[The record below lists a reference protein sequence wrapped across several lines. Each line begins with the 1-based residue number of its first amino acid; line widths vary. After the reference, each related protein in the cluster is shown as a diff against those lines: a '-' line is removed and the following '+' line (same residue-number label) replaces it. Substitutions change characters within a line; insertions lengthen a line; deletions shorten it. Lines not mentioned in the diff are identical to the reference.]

1 VDSRIRF
8 EGTYP
13 LDYLSYYEVGVLF
26 DMHIAIVSGEY
37 PPRWG
42 GIGSV
47 VFHLAGHFVQLGHE
61 VTIITRSHHEK
72 APSQEGVEVIPVRW
86 AKLPMAFTRSYGKSA
101 IKALKKLHAKKPVDI
116 INAHLPLVSWKRKEF
131 RWLEQNIAP
140 VVSCLH
146 GSWLGEKEGVKR
158 AAAAKESATWKNPN
172 DLAILT
178 TAGWYSKYERAGIL
192 ESSICVANSQSTLS
206 EFQRWYKPD
215 ENFDCE
221 VILWGC
227 DHKVFR
233 PPNIDN
239 EAEQLE
245 HERIRQLYDCGDEE
259 SLNYSAGTNTPML
272 LAVGRLVA
280 RKGYMT
286 LLRAMPEILQEN
298 PNAKL
303 VIVGRGHMKS
313 SLEKNA
319 KKLGISESIFIQ
331 SSLSFDEL
339 AQHFRSADLVVYPS
353 YYEGQGLI
361 PLESL
366 ASGTP
371 VATVDQEPLTE
382 MIDGSVGG
390 LFKRGDP
397 RDLARCVN
405 QMLASEETSKK
416 AILGRERVLSTYTYE
431 HNALDY
437 VAVFERA
444 IGKRNKN

>member
-1 VDSRIRF
+1 
-8 EGTYP
+8 
-13 LDYLSYYEVGVLF
+13 
-26 DMHIAIVSGEY
+26 MHIAIVSGEY

-72 APSQEGVEVIPVRW
+72 TPSQEGVEVIPVKW

-101 IKALKKLHAKKPVDI
+101 IKALKKLHAKKPIDI

-131 RWLEQNIAP
+131 TWLEQNVAP

-178 TAGWYSKYERAGIL
+178 TAGWYSKYERAGVL
-192 ESSICVANSQSTLS
+192 ESSICVANSQSTLK

-233 PPNIDN
+233 PPNIDD

-245 HERIRQLYDCGDEE
+245 HERIRQLYGCADEE
-259 SLNYSAGTNTPML
+259 SLNYSAKTNTPML

-286 LLRAMPEILQEN
+286 LLRAMPAILQEN

-319 KKLGISESIFIQ
+319 KK
-331 SSLSFDEL
+331 
-339 AQHFRSADLVVYPS
+339 AWYFRFNSH
-353 YYEGQGLI
+353 
-361 PLESL
+361 
-366 ASGTP
+366 
-371 VATVDQEPLTE
+371 
-382 MIDGSVGG
+382 
-390 LFKRGDP
+390 
-397 RDLARCVN
+397 
-405 QMLASEETSKK
+405 SK
-416 AILGRERVLSTYTYE
+416 
-431 HNALDY
+431 
-437 VAVFERA
+437 
-444 IGKRNKN
+444 

>member
-1 VDSRIRF
+1 M
-8 EGTYP
+8 
-13 LDYLSYYEVGVLF
+13 F

-72 APSQEGVEVIPVRW
+72 TPSQEGVEVIPVKW

-101 IKALKKLHAKKPVDI
+101 VKALKKLHAKKPIDI

-131 RWLEQNIAP
+131 TWLEQNVAP
-140 VVSCLH
+140 IVSCLH

-178 TAGWYSKYERAGIL
+178 TAGWYSKYERAGVL
-192 ESSICVANSQSTLS
+192 ESSICVANSQSTLK

-233 PPNIDN
+233 PPNIDD

-245 HERIRQLYDCGDEE
+245 HERIRHLYGCADEE
-259 SLNYSAGTNTPML
+259 SLNYSAKTKTPML

-286 LLRAMPEILQEN
+286 LLRAMPAILQEN

-319 KKLGISESIFIQ
+319 KKLGISDSIHIQ
-331 SSLSFDEL
+331 SSLSFEEL

-371 VATVDQEPLTE
+371 VATVNQEPLTE
-382 MIDGSVGG
+382 MVDDSVGG
-390 LFKRGDP
+390 LFKRGEP
-397 RDLARCVN
+397 EDLARCVN
-405 QMLASEETSKK
+405 EMLASEETAKK
-416 AILGRERVLSTYTYE
+416 AILGRERVLSRYTYE
-431 HNALDY
+431 HNASDY
-437 VAVFERA
+437 VAVFNRA
-444 IGKRNKN
+444 IEKRNGK

>member
-1 VDSRIRF
+1 
-8 EGTYP
+8 
-13 LDYLSYYEVGVLF
+13 
-26 DMHIAIVSGEY
+26 MHIAIVSGEY

-72 APSQEGVEVIPVRW
+72 TPSQEGVDVIPVRW

-131 RWLEQNIAP
+131 RRLEKNIAP

-192 ESSICVANSQSTLS
+192 ESSICVANSQSTLK
-206 EFQRWYKPD
+206 EFHRWYKPD

-233 PPNIDN
+233 PPNIDD

-245 HERIRQLYDCGDEE
+245 HERIRQLYGCGDEE
-259 SLNYSAGTNTPML
+259 SLNYSTDTNTPML

-286 LLRAMPEILQEN
+286 LLRAMPAILQEN

-319 KKLGISESIFIQ
+319 KKLGISDSIHIQ
-331 SSLSFDEL
+331 SSLSFEEL

-382 MIDGSVGG
+382 MVDDSVGG
-390 LFKRGDP
+390 LFKRGEP
-397 RDLARCVN
+397 EDLARCVN
-405 QMLASEETSKK
+405 EMLASEVTAQK
-416 AILGRERVLSTYTYE
+416 AISGRERVLSKYTYE
-431 HNALDY
+431 HNASDY
-437 VAVFERA
+437 VAVFNRA
-444 IGKRNKN
+444 IEKRNGK

>member
-1 VDSRIRF
+1 
-8 EGTYP
+8 
-13 LDYLSYYEVGVLF
+13 
-26 DMHIAIVSGEY
+26 MHIAIVSGEY

-47 VFHLAGHFVQLGHE
+47 VFHLAGHFVELGHE
-61 VTIITRSHHEK
+61 VTIITRSHQDA
-72 APSQEGVEVIPVRW
+72 APSQEGVTVIPVRW

-101 IKALKKLHAKKPVDI
+101 LKALKKLHSNKPIDV
-116 INAHLPLVSWKRKEF
+116 INAHLPLVSWRRKEF
-131 RWLEQNIAP
+131 SWLEQNIAP

-146 GSWLGEKEGVKR
+146 GSWLGEKEGVRR

-192 ESSICVANSQSTLS
+192 ESSICVANSQSTLK
-206 EFQRWYKPD
+206 EFKQWYRPSD
-215 ENFDCE
+215 DFDCE

-233 PPNIDN
+233 PPNIDD

-245 HERIRQLYDCGDEE
+245 HERIRKQYGCDDEA
-259 SLNYSAGTNTPML
+259 SLNYSPETKTPML

-286 LLRAMPEILQEN
+286 LLRAMPKILQKN
-298 PNAKL
+298 PDAKL

-313 SLEKNA
+313 SLEKTA
-319 KKLGISESIFIQ
+319 KKLGIENSMFIQ

-371 VATVDQEPLTE
+371 VATVGQEPLTE
-382 MIDGSVGG
+382 MVDESVGG
-390 LFKRGDP
+390 LFRRGDP
-397 RDLARCVN
+397 EDLARCVN
-405 QMLASEETSKK
+405 EMLSSSETSNK
-416 AILGRERVLSTYTYE
+416 AELGRQRVLSKYTYE
-431 HNALDY
+431 HNASDY
-437 VAVFERA
+437 VDVFNRA
-444 IGKRNKN
+444 IEKNKSK

>member
-1 VDSRIRF
+1 
-8 EGTYP
+8 
-13 LDYLSYYEVGVLF
+13 
-26 DMHIAIVSGEY
+26 MHIAIVSGEY

-72 APSQEGVEVIPVRW
+72 TPSQEGVDVIPVRW

-192 ESSICVANSQSTLS
+192 ESSICVANSQSTLK

-215 ENFDCE
+215 DNFDCE

-233 PPNIDN
+233 PPNIDD

-245 HERIRQLYDCGDEE
+245 HERIRQLYGCGDEE
-259 SLNYSAGTNTPML
+259 SLNYSAQTNTPML

-286 LLRAMPEILQEN
+286 LLRAMPTILQEN

-319 KKLGISESIFIQ
+319 KKLGISDSIHIQ
-331 SSLSFDEL
+331 SSLSFEEL

-382 MIDGSVGG
+382 MVDDSVGG
-390 LFKRGDP
+390 LFKRGEP
-397 RDLARCVN
+397 EDLARCVN
-405 QMLASEETSKK
+405 EMLASEITAQK
-416 AILGRERVLSTYTYE
+416 AILGRERVLSHYTYE
-431 HNALDY
+431 HNASDY
-437 VAVFERA
+437 VAVFNRA
-444 IGKRNKN
+444 IEKRNGK

>member
-1 VDSRIRF
+1 
-8 EGTYP
+8 
-13 LDYLSYYEVGVLF
+13 
-26 DMHIAIVSGEY
+26 
-37 PPRWG
+37 
-42 GIGSV
+42 
-47 VFHLAGHFVQLGHE
+47 
-61 VTIITRSHHEK
+61 
-72 APSQEGVEVIPVRW
+72 
-86 AKLPMAFTRSYGKSA
+86 
-101 IKALKKLHAKKPVDI
+101 
-116 INAHLPLVSWKRKEF
+116 
-131 RWLEQNIAP
+131 
-140 VVSCLH
+140 
-146 GSWLGEKEGVKR
+146 
-158 AAAAKESATWKNPN
+158 
-172 DLAILT
+172 
-178 TAGWYSKYERAGIL
+178 
-192 ESSICVANSQSTLS
+192 
-206 EFQRWYKPD
+206 
-215 ENFDCE
+215 
-221 VILWGC
+221 
-227 DHKVFR
+227 
-233 PPNIDN
+233 
-239 EAEQLE
+239 
-245 HERIRQLYDCGDEE
+245 
-259 SLNYSAGTNTPML
+259 
-272 LAVGRLVA
+272 
-280 RKGYMT
+280 MT

-319 KKLGISESIFIQ
+319 KKLGISDSIFIQ

-431 HNALDY
+431 HNASDY

-444 IGKRNKN
+444 IGKRNKK

>member
-1 VDSRIRF
+1 
-8 EGTYP
+8 
-13 LDYLSYYEVGVLF
+13 
-26 DMHIAIVSGEY
+26 MHIAIVSGEY

-47 VFHLAGHFVQLGHE
+47 VFHLAGHFVELGHE
-61 VTIITRSHHEK
+61 VTIITRSHQD
-72 APSQEGVEVIPVRW
+72 AVPSQEGVTVIPVRW

-101 IKALKKLHAKKPVDI
+101 LKALKKLHSNKPIDV

-131 RWLEQNIAP
+131 SWLEQNIAP

-178 TAGWYSKYERAGIL
+178 TAGWYSKYERAGVL
-192 ESSICVANSQSTLS
+192 ESSICVANSQSTLK
-206 EFQRWYKPD
+206 EFKQWYGPSD
-215 ENFDCE
+215 DFDCE

-233 PPNIDN
+233 PPNIDD

-245 HERIRQLYDCGDEE
+245 HERIRKQYGCDDEA
-259 SLNYSAGTNTPML
+259 SLNYSPETKTPML

-286 LLRAMPEILQEN
+286 LLRAMPKILEN
-298 PNAKL
+298 NPHSKL

-313 SLEKNA
+313 SLEKTA
-319 KKLGISESIFIQ
+319 KKLGIENSMFIK

-382 MIDGSVGG
+382 MVDESVGG
-390 LFKRGDP
+390 LFRRGDP
-397 RDLARCVN
+397 EDLARCVN
-405 QMLASEETSKK
+405 DMLSSSETSTK
-416 AILGRERVLSTYTYE
+416 AELGRQRVLSNYTYE
-431 HNALDY
+431 HNASDY
-437 VAVFERA
+437 VDVFNRA
-444 IGKRNKN
+444 IEKNKSK

>member
-1 VDSRIRF
+1 
-8 EGTYP
+8 
-13 LDYLSYYEVGVLF
+13 
-26 DMHIAIVSGEY
+26 MHIAIVSGEY

-72 APSQEGVEVIPVRW
+72 TPSQEGVEVIPVKW
-86 AKLPMAFTRSYGKSA
+86 AKLPMAFTRSYGRSA
-101 IKALKKLHAKKPVDI
+101 LKALKKLHAKKPIDI

-131 RWLEQNIAP
+131 RWLEQNVAP

-178 TAGWYSKYERAGIL
+178 TAGWYSKYERAGVL
-192 ESSICVANSQSTLS
+192 ESSICVANSQSTLK

-233 PPNIDN
+233 PPNIDD

-245 HERIRQLYDCGDEE
+245 HERIRHLYGCADEE
-259 SLNYSAGTNTPML
+259 SLNYSAKTKTPML

-286 LLRAMPEILQEN
+286 LLRAMPAILQEN

-319 KKLGISESIFIQ
+319 KKLGISDSIHIQ
-331 SSLSFDEL
+331 SSLSFEEL

-371 VATVDQEPLTE
+371 VATVNQEPLTE
-382 MIDGSVGG
+382 MVDDSVGG
-390 LFKRGDP
+390 LFKRGEP
-397 RDLARCVN
+397 EDLARCVN
-405 QMLASEETSKK
+405 EMLASEETAKK
-416 AILGRERVLSTYTYE
+416 AILGRERVLSRYTYE
-431 HNALDY
+431 HNASDY
-437 VAVFERA
+437 VAVFNRA
-444 IGKRNKN
+444 IEKRNGK

>member
-1 VDSRIRF
+1 
-8 EGTYP
+8 
-13 LDYLSYYEVGVLF
+13 
-26 DMHIAIVSGEY
+26 MHIAIVSGEY

-61 VTIITRSHHEK
+61 VSIITRSHSEVV
-72 APSQEGVEVIPVRW
+72 PSQEGVNVIPVRW
-86 AKLPMAFTRSYGKSA
+86 ARLPMAFTRSYGKNA
-101 IKALKKLHAKKPVDI
+101 IKALKRLHSKKPIDI

-131 RWLEQNIAP
+131 RRLQQHIAP

-158 AAAAKESATWKNPN
+158 AAAARESATWKNPN

-192 ESSICVANSQSTLS
+192 ESSICVSNSQSTLK
-206 EFQRWYKPD
+206 EFKRWYRPD
-215 ENFDCE
+215 EDFDCE

-233 PPNIDN
+233 PPNIDD

-245 HERIRQLYDCGDEE
+245 HERIRELYGCGDEE
-259 SLNYSAGTNTPML
+259 ALSYSSDTKTPML

-286 LLRAMPEILQEN
+286 LLRAMPKIIQEN
-298 PNAKL
+298 PGAKL

-319 KKLGISESIFIQ
+319 KKLGISQSIHIQ
-331 SSLSFDEL
+331 SSLSFAEL
-339 AQHFRSADLVVYPS
+339 SQHFRSADLVVYPS

-382 MIDGSVGG
+382 MVDSSVGG

-397 RDLARCVN
+397 VDLARCVN
-405 QMLASEETSKK
+405 EMLSSEETTEK
-416 AILGRERVLSTYTYE
+416 ARLGRERVLSKYTYE
-431 HNALDY
+431 HNASDY
-437 VAVFERA
+437 EKAFIRA
-444 IGKRNKN
+444 ISKRS

>member
-1 VDSRIRF
+1 
-8 EGTYP
+8 
-13 LDYLSYYEVGVLF
+13 
-26 DMHIAIVSGEY
+26 MHIAIVSGEY

-61 VTIITRSHHEK
+61 VSIITRSHSDVV
-72 APSQEGVEVIPVRW
+72 PSQEGVNVIPVRW
-86 AKLPMAFTRSYGKSA
+86 ARLPMAFTRSYGKSA
-101 IKALKKLHAKKPVDI
+101 IKALKKLHSEKPIDI

-131 RWLEQNIAP
+131 RWLQQHIAP

-158 AAAAKESATWKNPN
+158 AAAARESATWRNPN

-192 ESSICVANSQSTLS
+192 ESTICVSNSQSTLK
-206 EFQRWYKPD
+206 EFKRWYRPD

-233 PPNIDN
+233 PANIDD
-239 EAEQLE
+239 ESEQLE
-245 HERIRQLYDCGDEE
+245 HERIRGKYGCGDEAAL
-259 SLNYSAGTNTPML
+259 SHSSKTDTPML

-286 LLRAMPEILQEN
+286 LLRAMPNILSEN

-313 SLEKNA
+313 RLEKNA
-319 KKLGISESIFIQ
+319 KKLGIEKSIHIQ
-331 SSLSFDEL
+331 SSLSFSEL
-339 AQHFRSADLVVYPS
+339 SQHFRSADLVVYPS

-382 MIDGSVGG
+382 MVDSTVGG

-397 RDLARCVN
+397 KDLARCVN
-405 QMLASEETSKK
+405 EMLSSEETAEK
-416 AILGRERVLSTYTYE
+416 ARLGRERVLSKYTYE
-431 HNALDY
+431 HNASDY
-437 VAVFERA
+437 EAVFMRA
-444 IGKRNKN
+444 ISKRA

>member
-1 VDSRIRF
+1 
-8 EGTYP
+8 
-13 LDYLSYYEVGVLF
+13 
-26 DMHIAIVSGEY
+26 M
-37 PPRWG
+37 
-42 GIGSV
+42 
-47 VFHLAGHFVQLGHE
+47 QLGHE
-61 VTIITRSHHEK
+61 VSIITRSHSDVV
-72 APSQEGVEVIPVRW
+72 PSQEGVNVIPVRW
-86 AKLPMAFTRSYGKSA
+86 ARLPMAFTRSYGKSS
-101 IKALKKLHAKKPVDI
+101 IKALKKLHSEKPIDI

-131 RWLEQNIAP
+131 RWLQQHIAP

-158 AAAAKESATWKNPN
+158 AAAARESATWRNPN

-192 ESSICVANSQSTLS
+192 ESTICVSNSQSTLK
-206 EFQRWYKPD
+206 EFKRWYRPD

-233 PPNIDN
+233 PANIDD
-239 EAEQLE
+239 ESEQLE
-245 HERIRQLYDCGDEE
+245 HERIREQYGCGDEAALSHSPE
-259 SLNYSAGTNTPML
+259 TKTPML

-286 LLRAMPEILQEN
+286 LLRAMPNILSEN

-313 SLEKNA
+313 RLEKNA
-319 KKLGISESIFIQ
+319 KKLGIEKSIHIQ
-331 SSLSFDEL
+331 SSLSFSEL
-339 AQHFRSADLVVYPS
+339 SQHFRSADLVVYPS

-382 MIDGSVGG
+382 MVDPTVGG

-397 RDLARCVN
+397 NDLARCVN
-405 QMLASEETSKK
+405 EMLSSEETAEK
-416 AILGRERVLSTYTYE
+416 ARLGRERVLSKYTYE
-431 HNALDY
+431 HNASDY
-437 VAVFERA
+437 EAVFERA
-444 IGKRNKN
+444 ISKRA

>member
-1 VDSRIRF
+1 
-8 EGTYP
+8 
-13 LDYLSYYEVGVLF
+13 
-26 DMHIAIVSGEY
+26 MHIAIVSGEY

-72 APSQEGVEVIPVRW
+72 TPSQEGVEVIPVKW

-101 IKALKKLHAKKPVDI
+101 VKALKKLHAKKPIDI

-131 RWLEQNIAP
+131 TWLEQNVAP
-140 VVSCLH
+140 IVSCLH

-178 TAGWYSKYERAGIL
+178 TAGWYSKYERAGVL
-192 ESSICVANSQSTLS
+192 ESSICVANSQSTLK

-233 PPNIDN
+233 PPNIDD

-245 HERIRQLYDCGDEE
+245 HERIRHLYGCADEE
-259 SLNYSAGTNTPML
+259 SLYYSAKTKTPML

-286 LLRAMPEILQEN
+286 LLRAMPTILQEN

-319 KKLGISESIFIQ
+319 KKLGISDSIHIQ
-331 SSLSFDEL
+331 SSLSFEEL

-371 VATVDQEPLTE
+371 VATVNQEPLTE
-382 MIDGSVGG
+382 MVDDSVGG
-390 LFKRGDP
+390 LFKRGEP
-397 RDLARCVN
+397 EDLARCVN
-405 QMLASEETSKK
+405 EMLASEETAKK
-416 AILGRERVLSTYTYE
+416 AILGRERVLSLYTYE
-431 HNALDY
+431 HNASDY
-437 VAVFERA
+437 VAVFNRA
-444 IGKRNKN
+444 IEKRNGK

>member
-1 VDSRIRF
+1 M
-8 EGTYP
+8 
-13 LDYLSYYEVGVLF
+13 F

-61 VTIITRSHHEK
+61 VSIITRSHSDVV
-72 APSQEGVEVIPVRW
+72 PSQEGVNVIPVRW
-86 AKLPMAFTRSYGKSA
+86 ARLPMAFTRSYGKSA
-101 IKALKKLHAKKPVDI
+101 IKALKKLHSDKPIDI

-131 RWLEQNIAP
+131 RWLQQHIAP

-158 AAAAKESATWKNPN
+158 AAAARESATWRNPN

-192 ESSICVANSQSTLS
+192 ESTICVSNSQSTLK
-206 EFQRWYKPD
+206 EFKRWYRPD

-233 PPNIDN
+233 PANIDD
-239 EAEQLE
+239 ESEQLE
-245 HERIRQLYDCGDEE
+245 HERIREQYGCGDEAAL
-259 SLNYSAGTNTPML
+259 SHSPATDTPML

-286 LLRAMPEILQEN
+286 LLRAMPNILSEN

-313 SLEKNA
+313 RLEKNA
-319 KKLGISESIFIQ
+319 KKLGIEKSIHIQ
-331 SSLSFDEL
+331 SSLSFSEL
-339 AQHFRSADLVVYPS
+339 SQHFRSADLVVYPS

-382 MIDGSVGG
+382 MVDTTVGG

-397 RDLARCVN
+397 EDLARCVN
-405 QMLASEETSKK
+405 EMLSSDETAEK
-416 AILGRERVLSTYTYE
+416 ARLGRERVLSKYTYE
-431 HNALDY
+431 HNASDY
-437 VAVFERA
+437 EAVFMRA
-444 IGKRNKN
+444 ISKRA

>member
-1 VDSRIRF
+1 
-8 EGTYP
+8 
-13 LDYLSYYEVGVLF
+13 
-26 DMHIAIVSGEY
+26 MHIAIVSGEY

-72 APSQEGVEVIPVRW
+72 TPSQEGVEVIPVKW

-101 IKALKKLHAKKPVDI
+101 IKALKKLHSKKPIDI

-131 RWLEQNIAP
+131 RWLEQNVAP

-178 TAGWYSKYERAGIL
+178 TAGYYSKYERAGVL
-192 ESSICVANSQSTLS
+192 ESSICVANSQSTLK

-233 PPNIDN
+233 PPNIDD

-245 HERIRQLYDCGDEE
+245 HERIRQLYGCGDEE
-259 SLNYSAGTNTPML
+259 SLNYSAETNTPML

-286 LLRAMPEILQEN
+286 LLRAMPAILQEN

-319 KKLGISESIFIQ
+319 KKLGISDSIHIQ
-331 SSLSFDEL
+331 SSLTFEEL

-371 VATVDQEPLTE
+371 VATVNQEPLTE
-382 MIDGSVGG
+382 MVDDSVGG
-390 LFKRGDP
+390 LFKRGEP
-397 RDLARCVN
+397 EDLARCVN
-405 QMLASEETSKK
+405 EMLASEETAKK
-416 AILGRERVLSTYTYE
+416 AILGRERVLSRYTYE
-431 HNALDY
+431 HNASDY
-437 VAVFERA
+437 VAVFNRA
-444 IGKRNKN
+444 IEKRNGK

>member
-1 VDSRIRF
+1 
-8 EGTYP
+8 
-13 LDYLSYYEVGVLF
+13 
-26 DMHIAIVSGEY
+26 MHIAIVSGEY

-61 VTIITRSHHEK
+61 VTIITRSHSEK
-72 APSQEGVEVIPVRW
+72 TPSQEGVDVIPVRW
-86 AKLPMAFTRSYGKSA
+86 ARLPMAFTRSYGKSA
-101 IKALKKLHAKKPVDI
+101 LKALKKLHTKKPIDI

-192 ESSICVANSQSTLS
+192 ESSICVANSQSTLK
-206 EFQRWYKPD
+206 EFKRWYKPE

-233 PPNIDN
+233 PPNIDD

-245 HERIRQLYDCGDEE
+245 HERIRQQYGCGDEE
-259 SLNYSAGTNTPML
+259 ALNYSPQTKTPML

-286 LLRAMPEILQEN
+286 LLRAMPKILSQN

-313 SLEKNA
+313 SLEKTA
-319 KKLGISESIFIQ
+319 KKLGISQSIFIK
-331 SSLSFDEL
+331 SSLSFEQL

-371 VATVDQEPLTE
+371 VATVNQEPLTE
-382 MIDGSVGG
+382 MIDDTVGG
-390 LFKRGDP
+390 LFKRGNPD
-397 RDLARCVN
+397 DLARCVN
-405 QMLASEETSKK
+405 QMLASADTSQK
-416 AILGRERVLSTYTYE
+416 ANLGRDRVLSNYTYE
-431 HNALDY
+431 HNAADY
-437 VAVFERA
+437 EAVFKRA
-444 IGKRNKN
+444 ISKRKNQEKVHIFLILD

>member
-1 VDSRIRF
+1 
-8 EGTYP
+8 
-13 LDYLSYYEVGVLF
+13 
-26 DMHIAIVSGEY
+26 MHIAIVSGEY

-72 APSQEGVEVIPVRW
+72 TPSQEGVDVIPVRW

-192 ESSICVANSQSTLS
+192 ESSVCVANSQSTLK

-215 ENFDCE
+215 DNFDCE

-233 PPNIDN
+233 PPNIDD

-245 HERIRQLYDCGDEE
+245 HERIRQLYGCGDEE
-259 SLNYSAGTNTPML
+259 SLNYSAETNTPML

-286 LLRAMPEILQEN
+286 LLRAMPTILQEN

-319 KKLGISESIFIQ
+319 KKLGIADSIHIQ
-331 SSLSFDEL
+331 SSLSFEEL

-371 VATVDQEPLTE
+371 VATVNQEPLTE
-382 MIDGSVGG
+382 MVDDSVGG
-390 LFKRGDP
+390 LFKRGEP
-397 RDLARCVN
+397 EDLARCVN
-405 QMLASEETSKK
+405 EMLASEDTAKK
-416 AILGRERVLSTYTYE
+416 AILGRERVLSQYTYE
-431 HNALDY
+431 HNASDY
-437 VAVFERA
+437 VAVFNRA
-444 IGKRNKN
+444 IEKQNKK

>member
-1 VDSRIRF
+1 LDSRIGF

-13 LDYLSYYEVGVLF
+13 LDYLAKDQVGQLF

-47 VFHLAGHFVQLGHE
+47 VFHLAGHFVELGHE
-61 VTIITRSHHEK
+61 VSIITRTHHENT
-72 APSQEGVEVIPVRW
+72 PTQEGVTVIPVRW
-86 AKLPMAFTRSYGKSA
+86 AKLPMAFTRSYGKNA
-101 IKALKKLHAKKPVDI
+101 LKALKKLHAKNPIDV

-131 RWLEQNIAP
+131 TWLEKNIAP

-192 ESSICVANSQSTLS
+192 ESSICVANSQSTLK
-206 EFQRWYKPD
+206 EFKRWYQPND
-215 ENFDCE
+215 DFDCE

-233 PPNIDN
+233 PPNIDD
-239 EAEQLE
+239 ESEQLE
-245 HERIRQLYDCGDEE
+245 HERIRNLYNCGDEA
-259 SLNYSAGTNTPML
+259 SLNYSFETKTPML

-286 LLRAMPEILQEN
+286 LLRAMPRILEN
-298 PNAKL
+298 NPDAKL

-313 SLEKNA
+313 SLEKTA

-331 SSLSFDEL
+331 SSLSFEEL

-366 ASGTP
+366 ASGTA

-382 MIDGSVGG
+382 MVDNTVGG

-397 RDLARCVN
+397 EDLARCVN
-405 QMLASEETSKK
+405 EMLASSETSDK
-416 AILGRERVLSTYTYE
+416 ANLGRERVLSKYTYD
-431 HNALDY
+431 HNANDY
-437 VAVFERA
+437 VAVFNRA
-444 IGKRNKN
+444 IEKINGK

>member
-1 VDSRIRF
+1 
-8 EGTYP
+8 
-13 LDYLSYYEVGVLF
+13 
-26 DMHIAIVSGEY
+26 MHIAIVSGEY

-61 VTIITRSHHEK
+61 VTIITRSHSDK
-72 APSQEGVEVIPVRW
+72 VPSQEGVDVIPVRW
-86 AKLPMAFTRSYGKSA
+86 ARLPMAFTRSYGKSA
-101 IKALKKLHAKKPVDI
+101 FRALKRLHSSKPIDV

-131 RWLEQNIAP
+131 RWLEDNIAP

-192 ESSICVANSQSTLS
+192 ESTICVSNSQSTLK
-206 EFQRWYKPD
+206 EFKRWYKPD

-233 PPNIDN
+233 PSNNDD
-239 EAEQLE
+239 ESEQLE
-245 HERIRQLYDCGDEE
+245 HERIRLDYACGDEAALSHSTE
-259 SLNYSAGTNTPML
+259 TKTPML

-286 LLRAMPEILQEN
+286 LLRAMPDILREN
-298 PNAKL
+298 PGAKL

-313 SLEKNA
+313 SLEKKA
-319 KKLGISESIFIQ
+319 KKLGIADSIFIQ
-331 SSLSFDEL
+331 SSLSFEEL

-382 MIDGSVGG
+382 MIDTSVGG

-405 QMLASEETSKK
+405 QMLSSEDTSQK
-416 AILGRERVLSTYTYE
+416 ALLGRDRVLSKYTYE
-431 HNALDY
+431 HNASDY
-437 VAVFERA
+437 VAVFQRA
-444 IGKRNKN
+444 ISKRS

>member
-1 VDSRIRF
+1 
-8 EGTYP
+8 
-13 LDYLSYYEVGVLF
+13 
-26 DMHIAIVSGEY
+26 MHIAIVSGEY

-72 APSQEGVEVIPVRW
+72 TPSQEGVEVIPVKW

-101 IKALKKLHAKKPVDI
+101 VKALKKLHAKKPIDI

-131 RWLEQNIAP
+131 TWLEQNVAP
-140 VVSCLH
+140 IVSCLH

-178 TAGWYSKYERAGIL
+178 TAGWYSKYERAGVL
-192 ESSICVANSQSTLS
+192 ESSICVANSQSTLK

-233 PPNIDN
+233 PPNIDD

-245 HERIRQLYDCGDEE
+245 HERIRYLYGCADEE
-259 SLNYSAGTNTPML
+259 SLNYSAKTKTPML

-286 LLRAMPEILQEN
+286 LLRAMPAILQEN

-319 KKLGISESIFIQ
+319 KKLGISDSIHIQ
-331 SSLSFDEL
+331 SSLSFEEL

-371 VATVDQEPLTE
+371 VATVNQEPLTE
-382 MIDGSVGG
+382 MVDDSVGG
-390 LFKRGDP
+390 LFKRGEP
-397 RDLARCVN
+397 EDLARCVN
-405 QMLASEETSKK
+405 EMLASEETAKK
-416 AILGRERVLSTYTYE
+416 AILGRERVLSRYTYE
-431 HNALDY
+431 HNASDY
-437 VAVFERA
+437 VAVFNRA
-444 IGKRNKN
+444 IEKRNGK

>member
-1 VDSRIRF
+1 
-8 EGTYP
+8 
-13 LDYLSYYEVGVLF
+13 
-26 DMHIAIVSGEY
+26 MHIAIVSGEY

-72 APSQEGVEVIPVRW
+72 TPSQEGVDVIPVRW

-192 ESSICVANSQSTLS
+192 ESSICVANSQSTLK

-215 ENFDCE
+215 DNFDCE

-233 PPNIDN
+233 PPNIDD

-245 HERIRQLYDCGDEE
+245 HERIRQLYGCGDEE
-259 SLNYSAGTNTPML
+259 SLNYSAETNTPML

-286 LLRAMPEILQEN
+286 LLRAMPTILQEN

-319 KKLGISESIFIQ
+319 KKLGIADSIHIQ
-331 SSLSFDEL
+331 SSLSFEEL

-371 VATVDQEPLTE
+371 VATVNQEPLTE
-382 MIDGSVGG
+382 MVDDSVGG
-390 LFKRGDP
+390 LFKRGEP
-397 RDLARCVN
+397 EDLARCVN
-405 QMLASEETSKK
+405 EMLASEDTVKK
-416 AILGRERVLSTYTYE
+416 AILGRERVLSQYTYE
-431 HNALDY
+431 HNASDY
-437 VAVFERA
+437 VAVFIRA
-444 IGKRNKN
+444 IEKRNKK

>member
-1 VDSRIRF
+1 
-8 EGTYP
+8 
-13 LDYLSYYEVGVLF
+13 
-26 DMHIAIVSGEY
+26 MHIAIVSGEY

-47 VFHLAGHFVQLGHE
+47 VFHLAGHLVQLGHE
-61 VTIITRSHHEK
+61 VSIITRSHSEK
-72 APSQEGVEVIPVRW
+72 APSQEGVDVIPVRW
-86 AKLPMAFTRSYGKSA
+86 AKLPMAFTRSYGKSS
-101 IKALKKLHAKKPVDI
+101 IKALKKLHTKKPIDV

-178 TAGWYSKYERAGIL
+178 TAGWYSRYERAGIL
-192 ESSICVANSQSTLS
+192 ESSICVANSQSTLK
-206 EFQRWYKPD
+206 EFKNWYKPD

-233 PPNIDN
+233 PPNNDD

-245 HERIRQLYDCGDEE
+245 HERIRKQYDCGDEA
-259 SLNYSAGTNTPML
+259 SLNYSTDTKTPML

-286 LLRAMPEILQEN
+286 LLRAMPDILQEN
-298 PNAKL
+298 PQAKL

-313 SLEKNA
+313 SLEKQA
-319 KKLGISESIFIQ
+319 KKLGISDSIFIQ

-371 VATVDQEPLTE
+371 VATVNQEPLTE
-382 MIDGSVGG
+382 MVDSTVGG
-390 LFKRGDP
+390 LFERGKP
-397 RDLARCVN
+397 SDLARCVN
-405 QMLASEETSKK
+405 EMLSGSDTEQK
-416 AILGRERVLSTYTYE
+416 ANLGRERVLSNYTYE
-431 HNALDY
+431 HNASDY
-437 VAVFERA
+437 EAVFNRA
-444 IGKRNKN
+444 ISKQNK

>member
-1 VDSRIRF
+1 
-8 EGTYP
+8 
-13 LDYLSYYEVGVLF
+13 
-26 DMHIAIVSGEY
+26 MHIAIVSGEY

-72 APSQEGVEVIPVRW
+72 TPSQEGVDVIPVRW

-192 ESSICVANSQSTLS
+192 ESSICVANSQSTLK

-215 ENFDCE
+215 DNFDCE

-233 PPNIDN
+233 PPNIDD

-245 HERIRQLYDCGDEE
+245 HERIRQLYGCGDEE

-286 LLRAMPEILQEN
+286 LLRAMPTILQEN

-319 KKLGISESIFIQ
+319 KKLGIADSIHIQ
-331 SSLSFDEL
+331 SSLSFEEL

-371 VATVDQEPLTE
+371 VATVNQEPLTE
-382 MIDGSVGG
+382 MVDDSVGG
-390 LFKRGDP
+390 LFKRGEP
-397 RDLARCVN
+397 EDLARCVN
-405 QMLASEETSKK
+405 EMLASEDTVKK
-416 AILGRERVLSTYTYE
+416 AILGRERVLSQYTYE
-431 HNALDY
+431 HNASDY
-437 VAVFERA
+437 VAVFIRA
-444 IGKRNKN
+444 IEKRNKK

>member
-1 VDSRIRF
+1 
-8 EGTYP
+8 
-13 LDYLSYYEVGVLF
+13 
-26 DMHIAIVSGEY
+26 MHIAIVSGEY

-72 APSQEGVEVIPVRW
+72 TPSQEGVEVIPVRW

-101 IKALKKLHAKKPVDI
+101 IKALKKLHARKPVDI

-131 RWLEQNIAP
+131 RWIEQNIAP

-192 ESSICVANSQSTLS
+192 ESSVCVANSQSTLK

-233 PPNIDN
+233 PPNIDD

-245 HERIRQLYDCGDEE
+245 HERIRQLYGCGDEE
-259 SLNYSAGTNTPML
+259 SLNYSVDTNTPML

-286 LLRAMPEILQEN
+286 LLRAMPAILQEN

-319 KKLGISESIFIQ
+319 KKLGISDSIHIQ
-331 SSLSFDEL
+331 SSLSFEEL

-382 MIDGSVGG
+382 MVDESVGG
-390 LFKRGDP
+390 LFKRGKP
-397 RDLARCVN
+397 EDLARCVN
-405 QMLASEETSKK
+405 EMLASEDTAKK
-416 AILGRERVLSTYTYE
+416 AILGRERVLSRYTYE
-431 HNALDY
+431 HNASDY
-437 VAVFERA
+437 VAVFNRA
-444 IGKRNKN
+444 IEKRNGK